1 MESLGEYLKRER
13 EYRSISLEEI
23 SLKTKIRKNILRGL
37 EEDRLGSL
45 SSPVFVKGYL
55 KAYAGYVG
63 LDPNEVVLRYEA
75 SLKPQEEPRVKKPAE
90 ETPRQWSLKYVVLPV
105 SILLLLGILLY
116 MTLQKPMRIET
127 TVEPQEVREPATA
140 SLPQAESKDTPP
152 SEEVETISQIP
163 SPGKEAFLP
172 VPPVHPSRQ
181 SAISPPEPPR
191 GIELEITA
199 LEDTWIQIQIDLAP
213 SREIFLRPGE
223 VFSRRGQKNIEMKI
237 GNAGGLRILHNGKDV
252 GRLGESGKVVYLSL
266 SPQEVKVRSSG
277 GLLPNRP

>member
-1 MESLGEYLKRER
+1 
-13 EYRSISLEEI
+13 
-23 SLKTKIRKNILRGL
+23 
-37 EEDRLGSL
+37 
-45 SSPVFVKGYL
+45 
-55 KAYAGYVG
+55 
-63 LDPNEVVLRYEA
+63 
-75 SLKPQEEPRVKKPAE
+75 
-90 ETPRQWSLKYVVLPV
+90 
-105 SILLLLGILLY
+105 

-213 SREIFLRPGE
+213 SREIFLRPHMDSDTDRSGTVE
-223 VFSRRGQKNIEMKI
+223 RNILKTWRGLFE
-237 GNAGGLRILHNGKDV
+237 AGSKKH
-252 GRLGESGKVVYLSL
+252 
-266 SPQEVKVRSSG
+266 
-277 GLLPNRP
+277 

>member
-63 LDPNEVVLRYEA
+63 LDANEVILRYEA

-90 ETPRQWSLKYVVLPV
+90 ETPRQWSLRYIVLPV
-105 SILLLLGILLY
+105 SILLLLGIFLY
-116 MTLQKPMRIET
+116 VAIQQPMRIET
-127 TVEPQEVREPATA
+127 TTGPQEVREPEPVPP
-140 SLPQAESKDTPP
+140 SKGESKDTPP
-152 SEEVETISQIP
+152 TEKVETISQPP
-163 SPGKEAFLP
+163 SPGKEALLTA
-172 VPPVHPSRQ
+172 PPIHPSRQ
-181 SAISPPEPPR
+181 PAMSPPEPPR

-237 GNAGGLRILHNGKDV
+237 GNAGGLKILHNGKDL
-252 GRLGESGKVVYLSL
+252 GKLGESGKVVYLSL
-266 SPQEVKVRSSG
+266 SPQGAKVRRSV